1 VTETGQT
8 ADTTNQRRRLGRGTL
23 LRYRVMAY
31 VTGVLLLLLVF
42 VAIPVQIWGD
52 DDTLVAI
59 LGTAHGYLYML
70 YLVTAFLL
78 AYRLRWSLGRTLL
91 LLLAGTVPF
100 MSFVAE
106 RRVRRIVAR
115 DVDLT

>member
-1 VTETGQT
+1 VVDSEGSD
-8 ADTTNQRRRLGRGTL
+8 ARRPLGRGTL
-23 LRYRVMAY
+23 IRYRVMAY
-31 VTGVLLLLLVF
+31 VTGVLLLGLVF
-42 VAIPVQIWGD
+42 VAIPMQVFGN

-59 LGTAHGYLYML
+59 LGTAHGYLYMV

-78 AYRLRWSLGRTLL
+78 AFRMRWSLGRTLL

-106 RRVRRIVAR
+106 RAVMRQVAR
-115 DVDLT
+115 DAVLVPAG